1 MTDIGST
8 DALSVTHRRLQVSK
22 APRSADAQKPL
33 SRWPLRRPRASA
45 KSKALALISAI
56 AIGALVSACGSTS
69 TQNSTAASS
78 AKETPLFHLLPTS
91 IQHSKTIVL
100 ATNAEYPTYQYYAH
114 PGGPMVGFEVD
125 IWNAIGKELG
135 VHIEEINTAFNGL
148 IPGVEAGRYQ
158 TSMEALGDQAN
169 REKQMIFVDTE
180 YGTIGL
186 YALKS
191 TAATGAVTSNPLSLC
206 GKKTAAVVGSN
217 VITQIQIYDSKY
229 CTEHG
234 KSAIPIEVFP
244 DNSGV
249 LEALYSGRVPY
260 IFSDA
265 AAATQIIKSGPVPTV
280 EVPQNDWPKQYLGA
294 IFNLNDGQLAR
305 AWLAGLQAAIKDGLY
320 GEIMKK
326 WDLTSVALDDPGIN
340 LATKR
345 PLSTTPSYKP

>member
-8 DALSVTHRRLQVSK
+8 GTPGAMYGRLQGRK
-22 APRSADAQKPL
+22 AARSADAQKPP
-33 SRWPLRRPRASA
+33 SRRSLKRPRASA
-45 KSKALALISAI
+45 TSKFIALISAI
-56 AIGALVSACGSTS
+56 AIGILLSACASSS
-69 TQNSTAASS
+69 TQQSTATSV
-78 AKETPLFHLLPTS
+78 AKETPLFHLLPKS
-91 IQHSKTIVL
+91 IQQSKTIVL
-100 ATNAEYPTYQYYAH
+100 ATNAEYPTYQYYAT

-135 VHIEEINTAFNGL
+135 VNVKVINTAFNGL

-158 TSMEALGDQAN
+158 TSMEALGDQSD

-217 VITQIQIYDSKY
+217 DITQIQTYDSNY
-229 CTEHG
+229 CKEHG
-234 KSAIPIEVFP
+234 KPAIQIEVFP

-265 AAATQIIKSGPVPTV
+265 AAATQIIKHGPDPTV
-280 EVPQNDWPKQYLGA
+280 EIPQNDWPKQYLGA
-294 IFNLNDGQLAR
+294 IFNLNEGQLAR
-305 AWLAGLQAAIKDGLY
+305 AWLAGLQAAIRNGLY
-320 GEIMKK
+320 GQIMKK

-345 PLSTTPSYKP
+345 PLPTTPSYQP